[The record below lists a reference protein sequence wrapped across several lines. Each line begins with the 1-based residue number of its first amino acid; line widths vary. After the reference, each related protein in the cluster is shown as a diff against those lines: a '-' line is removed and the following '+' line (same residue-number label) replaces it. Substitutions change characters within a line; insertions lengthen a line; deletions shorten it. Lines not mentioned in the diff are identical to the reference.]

1 MNFTNV
7 DTADLLLKVFYLF
20 YITSS
25 ISNKQISASIRWG
38 GGRGG
43 ERKEGKKGGR
53 KEEQEGGFV
62 FFFMYIS
69 AKEKELLSSHCSYA
83 AISSFEVMIGFRKYL
98 A

>member
-38 GGRGG
+38 GGEGG
-43 ERKEGKKGGR
+43 REEGRKEGREEGRTGGR
-53 KEEQEGGFV
+53 VCILFHV
-62 FFFMYIS
+62 
-69 AKEKELLSSHCSYA
+69 H
-83 AISSFEVMIGFRKYL
+83 
-98 A
+98 